1 MHTQRWVHGHT
12 ALASF
17 EDEEGINE
25 TLAQL
30 LMVMEHLDDR
40 IGPMLERDGE
50 HFNRRWV
57 NAGGQG
63 QPIAGRGT
71 AVHGASGECAYPG
84 RTGGSR

>member
-1 MHTQRWVHGHT
+1 MHGHT

-50 HFNRRWV
+50 HFNRRWGV
-57 NAGGQG
+57 GGWGVEGWGGNKILVPQG
-63 QPIAGRGT
+63 
-71 AVHGASGECAYPG
+71 
-84 RTGGSR
+84 GGSNCCAVRRNFDPL